1 MPETNIFTYNKFV
14 DEQKTVEKYYI
25 EVSQSGRQRFLL
37 GLIGGLGWGIGI
49 TIGTSLLLL
58 LIGFIVSKID
68 FVPVLGNFLA
78 QVIESAQTN
87 FKTR

>member
-1 MPETNIFTYNKFV
+1 M
-14 DEQKTVEKYYI
+14 DEQKPIEKYYI
-25 EVSQSGRQRFLL
+25 ESSQSGRRRFLL
-37 GLIGGLGWGIGI
+37 GLVGGLGWGIGI

-68 FVPVLGNFLA
+68 FVPILGNFLA